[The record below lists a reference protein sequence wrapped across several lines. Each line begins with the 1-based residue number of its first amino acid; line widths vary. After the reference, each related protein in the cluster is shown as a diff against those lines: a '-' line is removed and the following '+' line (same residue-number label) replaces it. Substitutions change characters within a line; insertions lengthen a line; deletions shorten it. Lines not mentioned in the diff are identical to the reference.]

1 MTEACPPEPFEW
13 DGEVMRPLRPRRA
26 DAFYTVGQRYILEP
40 VAQRS
45 DPSHRHEFAWL
56 REAWMSLPE
65 HLADLPHCASPEH
78 LRKWA
83 LIRAG
88 YSDSHTIVCA
98 SKAEAIR
105 VAAFIRP
112 IDEFAVVVTQGATVT
127 RYTAKSQSK
136 RAMGAK
142 DFQESKT
149 AIMEMIARMLGVEPG
164 QLPQREAA

>member
-1 MTEACPPEPFEW
+1 MNDACPPEPFEW
-13 DGEVMRPLRPRRA
+13 DGEVMRPLGRSALTPSTRSA
-26 DAFYTVGQRYILEP
+26 SATSWSQSASAQTQRT
-40 VAQRS
+40 S
-45 DPSHRHEFAWL
+45 TN
-56 REAWMSLPE
+56 SLGYAKHGCPFPTT
-65 HLADLPHCASPEH
+65 LAEKFPTAEH

-88 YSDSHTIVCA
+88 YSDSHTITCA

-112 IDEFAVVVTQGATVT
+112 IDEFAVVVTQGSTVT
-127 RYTAKSQSK
+127 RYTAKSQSR

-149 AIMEMIARMLGVEPG
+149 KIMEVIARMLGVEPAA
-164 QLPQREAA
+164 LPECEAA